1 MRAFQRVAVAA
12 LACLVSFQ
20 SVEAQRLTAP
30 PAQPIEAETRKEPT
44 TKEIL
49 TDAAIIALIIAASIA
64 AYKAMGKP
72 CACPEDTMSNG
83 KRCGNNSA
91 WARAGGYRPLCRP
104 TDITPEMIVAYRT
117 KNTVPGPK

>member
-1 MRAFQRVAVAA
+1 MRTFQRVAAAA
-12 LACLVSFQ
+12 LTLLVTFQ
-20 SVEAQRLTAP
+20 SVEAQRLSAP
-30 PAQPIEAETRKEPT
+30 SPQPVESEVRKGPS

-83 KRCGNNSA
+83 RRCGNNSA
-91 WARAGGYRPLCRP
+91 WARPGGYRPLCRP
-104 TDITPEMIVAYRT
+104 TDITPEMILAYRA
-117 KNTVPGPK
+117 KNAVPGLR